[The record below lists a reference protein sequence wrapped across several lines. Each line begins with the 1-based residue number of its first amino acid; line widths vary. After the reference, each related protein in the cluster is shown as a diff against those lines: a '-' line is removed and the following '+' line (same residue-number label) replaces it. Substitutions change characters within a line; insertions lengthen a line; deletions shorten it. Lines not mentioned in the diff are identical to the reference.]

1 VITII
6 TAIAVGF
13 IAYRLGKRKG
23 EADMY
28 RLCYNAEESKKAFFS
43 SVSLGK

>member
-1 VITII
+1 MITII

-13 IAYRLGKRKG
+13 TAYRLGQRKG

-28 RLCYNAEESKKAFFS
+28 RLCLKAEESKKEFFS
-43 SVSLGK
+43 SISLGK

>member
-1 VITII
+1 MITII
-6 TAIAVGF
+6 IAIATGF
-13 IAYRLGKRKG
+13 TAYRLGQRKG

-28 RLCYNAEESKKAFFS
+28 RLCLNAEESKKAFFS

>member
-1 VITII
+1 MITII

-28 RLCYNAEESKKAFFS
+28 RLCQNAEQTKREFFS
-43 SVSLGK
+43 DVSRW

>member
-1 VITII
+1 MITII
-6 TAIAVGF
+6 TAIVVGF